1 LLSPVFSEERFLRRR
16 AQKYQRNA
24 MAAMTTATPPT
35 APPTIAPIG
44 VDGPGDAVALFEL
57 VGVGVGVGMYRV
69 GALLGNVGVREK

>member
-1 LLSPVFSEERFLRRR
+1 
-16 AQKYQRNA
+16 